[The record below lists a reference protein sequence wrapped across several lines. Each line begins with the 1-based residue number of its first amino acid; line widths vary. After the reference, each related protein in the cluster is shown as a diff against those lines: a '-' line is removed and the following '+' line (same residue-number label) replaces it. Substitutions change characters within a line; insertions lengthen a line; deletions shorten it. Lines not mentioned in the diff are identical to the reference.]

1 VVGSRSHLSITATAH
16 KLARI
21 VCHVLTA
28 SQAYEESGFIQ
39 EARKQAQRH
48 EKQLRKQ
55 AKTSGFLLV
64 SIAA

>member
-1 VVGSRSHLSITATAH
+1 
-16 KLARI
+16 
-21 VCHVLTA
+21 VLTA